1 MNDQN
6 DSVAWEFKLR
16 SRENRRFRLR
26 KPVKPVFPRR
36 QAHWVHWEA
45 QPAPPPAGP
54 MDGSGR
60 EPPAT
65 A

>member
-45 QPAPPPAGP
+45 QPAPPPAGRT
-54 MDGSGR
+54 DGSGR

>member
-6 DSVAWEFKLR
+6 DSIAWELKLR
-16 SRENRRFRLR
+16 SRENRRRRLR
-26 KPVKPVFPRR
+26 EPVKLAFPRR
-36 QAHWVHWEA
+36 QAHWEE
-45 QPAPPPAGP
+45 QPAPPPAGRT
-54 MDGSGR
+54 DGSGR